1 MPKNA
6 IVFPSALL
14 LTKSGIQASIAGW
27 KNALEVPLNI
37 ETIKNKITIN
47 WVFSWLKNKAKANP
61 RTEKPLTKSAIT
73 MMNFLEYRS
82 AITPAIGPRM
92 MLGKSEIANIE
103 PIIAEEPTASISQ
116 NIIVMLNA

>member
-47 WVFSWLKNKAKANP
+47 WVF
-61 RTEKPLTKSAIT
+61 
-73 MMNFLEYRS
+73 
-82 AITPAIGPRM
+82 
-92 MLGKSEIANIE
+92 
-103 PIIAEEPTASISQ
+103 
-116 NIIVMLNA
+116 